1 VNEYKNIPSGILSP
15 EDPGFESP
23 SAPLLFGSSFSTAIL
38 MLVAVLDETY
48 PGQLAQLLGKPISS
62 IQRTL
67 DRLEQEGLVAT
78 RKLGIRRVT
87 LNPLYPAAKE
97 LKALL
102 LRLAEGY
109 PEYAQI

>member
-1 VNEYKNIPSGILSP
+1 
-15 EDPGFESP
+15 
-23 SAPLLFGSSFSTAIL
+23 

-48 PGQLAQLLGKPISS
+48 PGQLARLLGKPISS

-109 PEYAQI
+109 PEYAQIRESLRRRPRRRGKSL

>member
-1 VNEYKNIPSGILSP
+1 
-15 EDPGFESP
+15 
-23 SAPLLFGSSFSTAIL
+23 

-109 PEYAQI
+109 PEYAHIRESLRRRPRRRGKSL

>member
-1 VNEYKNIPSGILSP
+1 
-15 EDPGFESP
+15 
-23 SAPLLFGSSFSTAIL
+23 

-48 PGQLAQLLGKPISS
+48 PGQLARLLGKPISS

-109 PEYAQI
+109 PEYAQIRESLRRRPRRRGKSP